1 MVKYQCPKCKRSD
14 LAILCKTE
22 RTCFIDGNGEVT
34 GGSEPGDGY
43 RWTDTSEAH
52 CASLGC
58 QWVGT
63 VRDTKVQWVRQTC
76 TPYKGRFTKSQQE
89 ALLDFLWSSLR
100 PVPGVDQV
108 HTGYDTK
115 TKTGVLCVIESI
127 CFPKPT
133 TKKKG
138 KSS

>member
-1 MVKYQCPKCKRSD
+1 MAKYQCPKCKRSD

-22 RTCFIDGNGEVT
+22 RTCFIDEDGEVT

-43 RWTDTSEAH
+43 RWGDNNEAH
-52 CASLGC
+52 CASQGC

-63 VRDTKVQWVRQTC
+63 VRDLRVKQTC
-76 TPYKGRFTKSQQE
+76 TPYDGRFTKEQQE
-89 ALLDFLWSSLR
+89 NLLDFLWSSLR

-115 TKTGVLCVIESI
+115 TKTGLLRVIESI
-127 CFPKPT
+127 VFPP

>member
-1 MVKYQCPKCKRSD
+1 MAKYQCPKCKRSD

-22 RTCFIDGNGEVT
+22 RTCFIDGDGEVT
-34 GGSEPGDGY
+34 GGSEPEDRYQWGES
-43 RWTDTSEAH
+43 SEAH
-52 CASLGC
+52 CASHGC

-63 VRDTKVQWVRQTC
+63 FRDLVVRERQTC
-76 TPYKGRFTKSQQE
+76 APYTGRFTTAQQE

-115 TKTGVLCVIESI
+115 TKTGLLRVIESI
-127 CFPKPT
+127 VFPP

-138 KSS
+138 EAS